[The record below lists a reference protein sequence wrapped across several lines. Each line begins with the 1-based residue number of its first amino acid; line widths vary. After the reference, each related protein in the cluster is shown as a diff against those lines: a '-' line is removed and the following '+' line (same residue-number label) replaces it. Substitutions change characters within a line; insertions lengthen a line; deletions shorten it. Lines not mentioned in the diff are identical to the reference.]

1 MGLARAL
8 PAVIV
13 GLLGCQPST
22 TRPTFTPL
30 PEAAVTEIRLSQL
43 EATRQLAEGLRA
55 ESIPASRVELRDGY
69 IESTWFDSATGQ
81 RSTRRPVGTGVVR
94 VRAWADP
101 ARPGNTLLTVETL
114 YQPLLDPSLPARE
127 LEREVPRNHPVAVKV
142 RALLQNLVKR
152 YGGPPPPEEQQPA
165 ASNLRP
171 SEGDEEP
178 PPEESGPEPSDSSP
192 P

>member
-1 MGLARAL
+1 MGLARVL

-13 GLLGCQPST
+13 GLLACQPST
-22 TRPTFTPL
+22 TRPTFTAL

-55 ESIPASRVELRDGY
+55 ESIPVSRVELRDGY
-69 IESTWFDSATGQ
+69 IESSWLDSATGK
-81 RSTRRPVGTGVVR
+81 RSSRRPIGTDVVR

-114 YQPLLDPSLPARE
+114 YQPFLDPSLPARE
-127 LEREVPRNHPVAVKV
+127 LEREVPRDHPMAVKV
-142 RALLQNLVKR
+142 RALLQTLVKR

-165 ASNLRP
+165 ASNRSP
-171 SEGDEEP
+171 EGEEAP
-178 PPEESGPEPSDSSP
+178 LPEGAGPEAGDSTTP
-192 P
+192 

>member
-1 MGLARAL
+1 MGLARVL

-13 GLLGCQPST
+13 GLLACQPST
-22 TRPTFTPL
+22 TRPTFTAL

-69 IESTWFDSATGQ
+69 IESTWFDSATGR
-81 RSTRRPVGTGVVR
+81 RSSRRPIGTGVVR

-114 YQPLLDPSLPARE
+114 YQPFLDPSQPPRE
-127 LEREVPRNHPVAVKV
+127 LEREVPKDHPVAVKV

-152 YGGPPPPEEQQPA
+152 YGGPPPTEAQQPA
-165 ASNLRP
+165 ASNQGP
-171 SEGDEEP
+171 TEGNEEP
-178 PPEESGPEPSDSSP
+178 APDDTGREPGDSTQP
-192 P
+192 

>member
-8 PAVIV
+8 VIV
-13 GLLGCQPST
+13 LVGLSACQPST

-43 EATRQLAEGLRA
+43 DATRQLAEGLRA
-55 ESIPASRVELRDGY
+55 ESIPVSRVELRDGY
-69 IESTWFDSATGQ
+69 IESSWLDSATGQ
-81 RSTRRPVGTGVVR
+81 RSSRRPIGTGVVR

-114 YQPLLDPSLPARE
+114 YQPFLDPSLPQRE
-127 LEREVPRNHPVAVKV
+127 LEREVPRDHPVAVKV

-152 YGGPPPPEEQQPA
+152 YGGPPPPEEEQQPA
-165 ASNLRP
+165 AANP
-171 SEGDEEP
+171 SPEGDEAP
-178 PPEESGPEPSDSSP
+178 PPEDAGPEPGDSTSP
-192 P
+192 